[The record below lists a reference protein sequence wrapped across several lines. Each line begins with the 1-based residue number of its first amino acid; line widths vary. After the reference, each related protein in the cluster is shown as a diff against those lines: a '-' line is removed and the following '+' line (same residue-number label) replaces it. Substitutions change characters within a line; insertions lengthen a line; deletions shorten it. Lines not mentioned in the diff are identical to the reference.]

1 MSEGSEP
8 GRPRRLFRGE
18 LCRRWL
24 PRLNCR
30 IIAGQEA
37 KAPVTDAHRSG
48 DRCGSEPA
56 RLASFGRR
64 LAAFIL
70 DMLLLTVFGEVVRA
84 AFSDPLSHSGD
95 YRGLIAWAGTT
106 AYFGYF
112 EGRWGRGRSVGKRL
126 LDLCVIRP
134 DNTYL
139 SPVEAG
145 LRAALVT
152 APLMLNG
159 SEYETAVLGRVA
171 RRRDIR
177 TTSVDS
183 LSRRDQQQEA
193 TVLLHDLAFDTLVVR
208 QEDRDLQRPLPL
220 PAALWRGHFVVVSL
234 ILFAFFLA
242 FVAMSIVAVLTE

>member
-159 SEYETAVLGRVA
+159 SEYETAVWGGLLAVA
-171 RRRDIR
+171 IFGLP
-177 TTSVDS
+177 
-183 LSRRDQQQEA
+183 LSMLYLVALSNKKRQ
-193 TVLLHDLAFDTLVVR
+193 VLLHDLAFGTLVVR
-208 QEDRDLQRPLPL
+208 QRDRDLQRPLPL
-220 PAALWRGHFVVVSL
+220 PAALWRGHFVVVGL
-234 ILFAFFLA
+234 ILFAFFLLVFTTSYFA
-242 FVAMSIVAVLTE
+242 PR